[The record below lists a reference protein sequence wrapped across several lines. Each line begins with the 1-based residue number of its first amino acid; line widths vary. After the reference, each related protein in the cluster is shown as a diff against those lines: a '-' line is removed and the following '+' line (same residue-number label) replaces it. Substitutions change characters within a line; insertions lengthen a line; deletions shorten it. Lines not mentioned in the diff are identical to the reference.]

1 MKLISEEAIAR
12 AYYHIKPFM
21 SRRLQL
27 FIRGAV
33 ARQKRIRHSST
44 WPIDPGAAEPPPGF
58 TGWPNG
64 KKFAVVL
71 THDVDTARGV
81 VRCESL
87 MALER
92 ELGFRSSFNFVAH
105 DYHLPA
111 ELRHRLVEEGFE
123 VGLHGLEHNRKLYES
138 ASTFAEHAK
147 QINNYLKEWGAVG
160 FRSPCVYHNFEWLHA
175 LDIMYEASAF
185 DTDPF
190 EPQSDAL
197 GTIFPVQQRK
207 VPGRE
212 YVVLPYTLPQDFT
225 MFLLFREKD
234 ISIWKQKLSWI
245 AEQGGMA
252 LLISHPDYMS
262 FEGPPNFDEY
272 HPDLYR
278 DLLSHIK
285 TEYQGEYWHALPQEL
300 ASFWAR
306 NVSGV
311 AGTTPGEP
319 AEPRE
324 AAAPIAPAPHEIATA
339 VYVPGTLGPLG
350 DHVPVGGGLPDQIP
364 GGVGLGDPIPGG
376 AGLGDHSPEGVGPLG
391 NPAPRG
397 GELGNP
403 AARVAKGP
411 DCHE

>member
-1 MKLISEEAIAR
+1 MKLISEETLAR

-27 FIRGAV
+27 YIRGAV

-44 WPIDPGAAEPPPGF
+44 WPIDPAAGEPPAGF

-64 KKFAVVL
+64 KRFAVVL

-92 ELGFRSSFNFVAH
+92 DLGFRSSFNFVAH

-111 ELRHRLVEEGFE
+111 ELRLRLVEEGFE

-160 FRSPCVYHNFEWLHA
+160 FRSPCVYHNFDWLHA
-175 LDIMYEASAF
+175 LDIVYEASAF

-197 GTIFPVQQRK
+197 GTIFPVAQRK

-234 ISIWKQKLSWI
+234 ISIWKQKLRWI
-245 AEQGGMA
+245 ADHGGMA

-262 FEGPPNFDEY
+262 FDGPPNFDEY

-278 DLLSHIK
+278 DLLRHIK
-285 TEYQGEYWHALPQEL
+285 SEYQGEYWHALPQEL
-300 ASFWAR
+300 ASFWNR

-311 AGTTPGEP
+311 TMGEP
-319 AEPRE
+319 AEARQ
-324 AAAPIAPAPHEIATA
+324 AAAPMGLDPHEIATT
-339 VYVPGTLGPLG
+339 VYVPGTVGRLG
-350 DHVPVGGGLPDQIP
+350 DHVPMGMALDDHIP
-364 GGVGLGDPIPGG
+364 GGV
-376 AGLGDHSPEGVGPLG
+376 GLGDHSPEGVGPLG
-391 NPAPRG
+391 TPAPG
-397 GELGNP
+397 GGQMGDP
-403 AARVAKGP
+403 AARIAKGP
-411 DCHE
+411 DYHE

>member
-1 MKLISEEAIAR
+1 MKLITEEALAR

-33 ARQKRIRHSST
+33 AHRKRIRHSST
-44 WPIDPGAAEPPPGF
+44 WPIDPGAGEPPAGF
-58 TGWPNG
+58 TGWPDG

-138 ASTFAEHAK
+138 AGTFADHAR

-175 LDIMYEASAF
+175 LDILYEASAF

-197 GTIFPVQQRK
+197 GTIFPVQQK
-207 VPGRE
+207 WVPGRE
-212 YVVLPYTLPQDFT
+212 YLVLPYTLPQDFT

-234 ISIWKQKLSWI
+234 ISIWKQKLRWI
-245 AEQGGMA
+245 ADHGGMA

-262 FEGPPNFDEY
+262 FDGPPNFDEY

-300 ASFWAR
+300 ASFWTR

-311 AGTTPGEP
+311 ADSDSSESGE
-319 AEPRE
+319 ARKV
-324 AAAPIAPAPHEIATA
+324 AAPMGLAPHEIDTA
-339 VYVPGTLGPLG
+339 VYVPGTVGRLG
-350 DHVPVGGGLPDQIP
+350 DHVPGGGGVGDHIP
-364 GGVGLGDPIPGG
+364 GGVGLD
-376 AGLGDHSPEGVGPLG
+376 DHSPEGVGLMG
-391 NPAPRG
+391 DPAPG
-397 GELGNP
+397 GGHLREP

-411 DCHE
+411 DFHE